1 MYYKVVLKGKLYDM
15 AFKIYYVCFKR
26 KKITVFLIANKLNS

>member
-26 KKITVFLIANKLNS
+26 KKKSQSF